1 MAKSKPATESTSVL
15 IEITITTPNGEASSD
30 IIEIKNAS
38 GCVSPSK
45 INSTVDYIES
55 MKDSLVKKYGA
66 GHIK

>member
-1 MAKSKPATESTSVL
+1 MAKSKTVSTSVL
-15 IEITITTPNGEASSD
+15 IEVTITTPNGETSSD

-45 INSTVDYIES
+45 INSTADYIES